1 MSVSPGEESV
11 KLELAS
17 ARLDNPCTH
26 SNSLRIIHNSHNVFS
41 VVSVSEVDM
50 HSTEVANYDMSSL
63 LQHQANNR
71 KIPVISIP
79 RYGRNYLKCT
89 THNKRNIVNIA
100 TTDNLNKNSSK
111 QPNTY
116 NMGFLNI
123 RSLSPKALLVNE
135 VIRDN
140 NLNVIGL
147 SETWLKPDEFFA
159 LNEASPPNYTNAH
172 VARPLKRGGG
182 VALIYNENF
191 NLTPNLNNK
200 YKSFEVLTMRSVT
213 PLPLDLAV
221 IYRPPGPYSDFI
233 SEFSEFVADLV
244 THADNIII
252 MGDFNIHMNT
262 PSDPQ
267 CVALQTIIDSCGI
280 TQIIHEPT
288 HRNGNTIDLV
298 LVRGVTTSKVMILQY
313 TKVMSDHYLIK
324 FEVLTLC
331 QQANNN
337 NNCYSGRNIN
347 AATTMTLA
355 DLLPSVMAPFP
366 NYVGSID
373 NLTNNFDDA
382 LREIIDSIAPLK
394 QKRAPKRRTPW
405 FTEEIRAH
413 KLSCRK
419 LERKWRA
426 TKLEVFHQAWS
437 DSLITYKRML
447 TLAKAKY
454 YSNLIRLNK
463 NDPKFLFSTV
473 ASLTQ
478 QGTPPS
484 SSTHSAD
491 DFMNFFNKKIE
502 LIRKE
507 IKDNA
512 SQLQLGSIN
521 TNTTVYTTDT
531 ALQNSLSIF
540 DEVTLEEL
548 LQRVSGIKQTTCL
561 LDPLP
566 GKLIKELFVL
576 LGPSVLNIINLS
588 LSSGTVPLAFKKAV
602 IHPLLKRP
610 NLDPDLMVNYRPER
624 NLARLRMHIAFRKL
638 LQETNTAH
646 TRRSES

>member
-1 MSVSPGEESV
+1 
-11 KLELAS
+11 
-17 ARLDNPCTH
+17 
-26 SNSLRIIHNSHNVFS
+26 
-41 VVSVSEVDM
+41 
-50 HSTEVANYDMSSL
+50 
-63 LQHQANNR
+63 
-71 KIPVISIP
+71 
-79 RYGRNYLKCT
+79 
-89 THNKRNIVNIA
+89 
-100 TTDNLNKNSSK
+100 
-111 QPNTY
+111 
-116 NMGFLNI
+116 
-123 RSLSPKALLVNE
+123 
-135 VIRDN
+135 
-140 NLNVIGL
+140 
-147 SETWLKPDEFFA
+147 
-159 LNEASPPNYTNAH
+159 
-172 VARPLKRGGG
+172 
-182 VALIYNENF
+182 
-191 NLTPNLNNK
+191 
-200 YKSFEVLTMRSVT
+200 
-213 PLPLDLAV
+213 
-221 IYRPPGPYSDFI
+221 
-233 SEFSEFVADLV
+233 
-244 THADNIII
+244 

-267 CVALQTIIDSCGI
+267 CVALQTIIDSCGL

-298 LVRGVTTSKVMILQY
+298 LVRGVTTSKVMILPY
-313 TKVMSDHYLIK
+313 TKVMSNHYLIK
-324 FEVLTLC
+324 FEVLTHC

-355 DLLPSVMAPFP
+355 DLLPLVMAPFP

-373 NLTNNFDDA
+373 NLTNNFDDD

-521 TNTTVYTTDT
+521 TNTTVCTTDT

-540 DEVTLEEL
+540 DEITLEEL

-576 LGPSVLNIINLS
+576 LGPSVLNIINLP
-588 LSSGTVPLAFKKAV
+588 LSSGTFSKIAMRFVKPNIMTTAPDITKIDFADRDNQKYDKDLYIGSECRDYLSHHRENCDLPAFFSSVRRFYSGTCSYMMASFPFGDPVLVNARFLDIQNRQQCKFSQVTV
-602 IHPLLKRP
+602 IERYPHFLSKDDRKNVEEEFFMYQCDSLCAAIAEAERVDSAWHEFAKLKDTATRKTKYEALFKVAKSVLVMYHS
-610 NLDPDLMVNYRPER
+610 NADCERIFSHVNK
-624 NLARLRMHIAFRKL
+624 N
-638 LQETNTAH
+638 
-646 TRRSES
+646 